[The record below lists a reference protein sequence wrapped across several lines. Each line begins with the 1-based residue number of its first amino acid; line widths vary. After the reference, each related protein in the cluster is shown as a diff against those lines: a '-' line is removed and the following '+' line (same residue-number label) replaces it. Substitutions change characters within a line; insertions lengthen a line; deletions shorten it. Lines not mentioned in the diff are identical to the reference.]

1 MFWVFQVSGQLK
13 WALCRIQSHGTTHTL
28 RDILQTMQQHL
39 KSWYLFFQ
47 GPSASFAVQQWRC
60 VLYDV
65 TIILITS
72 FGNPCP
78 PDWDGTPYFFMW
90 MLILRTRESKM
101 SMGYVAVEGL
111 PCIHNQITL
120 QLFTTAKLVHLN
132 EDRIFWSWWSTSKA
146 ICKLGNVCMSLACL
160 LEGVFNCKYL
170 RWNSLTKPL
179 WGYDILYIIRTQ
191 LRQLHSCYPL

>member
-13 WALCRIQSHGTTHTL
+13 WALCRIQSQGTTHTL

-60 VLYDV
+60 VLYVV
-65 TIILITS
+65 TIFWSPVLVTHV
-72 FGNPCP
+72 PR

-120 QLFTTAKLVHLN
+120 QLFTTAN
-132 EDRIFWSWWSTSKA
+132 
-146 ICKLGNVCMSLACL
+146 
-160 LEGVFNCKYL
+160 
-170 RWNSLTKPL
+170 
-179 WGYDILYIIRTQ
+179 LYT
-191 LRQLHSCYPL
+191 

>member
-1 MFWVFQVSGQLK
+1 MSSLQNTVTWYNTHLAGYIANNAAALK
-13 WALCRIQSHGTTHTL
+13 RLISFLSRSLCIVCRPA
-28 RDILQTMQQHL
+28 M
-39 KSWYLFFQ
+39 KVCF
-47 GPSASFAVQQWRC
+47 VRC
-60 VLYDV
+60 DD
-65 TIILITS
+65 ILITS

-120 QLFTTAKLVHLN
+120 QLYIYHSQLVHLN

-146 ICKLGNVCMSLACL
+146 ICKLGNVCMSLSCL

-170 RWNSLTKPL
+170 RSNSLTKPL

-191 LRQLHSCYPL
+191 LIRQLHSCYPL